1 MMAAGLIV
9 LGVALVELSALSS
22 VRAWDLSIV
31 EDLADGRARDLQGLA
46 GTISRLG
53 DTPPV
58 VGVALLVTGALVET
72 KQWRAMLL
80 LPLALSIEVA
90 TFVSVNY
97 LVRRPRPSVPKVGSE
112 PSTFSFPSGH
122 VAATLVC
129 WLGLAVLLMAFDY
142 PRTARVIVVLG
153 SVHALM
159 LAWARIYLGMHHP
172 LDVAAGLGMGC
183 GAIVVA
189 SWALCLRPSIGTPPD
204 EYSSTNPVTC
214 SRPQGRGVS
223 GSTGSRRW
231 CDP

>member
-1 MMAAGLIV
+1 MAPVLIV
-9 LGVALVELSALSS
+9 LGVALVEVPALSG

-31 EDLADGRARDLQGLA
+31 DHLADGRTRDLQGLA

-58 VGVALLVTGALVET
+58 VGVALLVTGALIET
-72 KQWRAMLL
+72 KHWRAMLL

-97 LVRRPRPSVPKVGSE
+97 LVRRPRPSVPTVGSE

-129 WLGLAVLLMAFDY
+129 WLGLAVLLMTFDY
-142 PRTARVIVVLG
+142 PRTARVIVVIG
-153 SVHALM
+153 SAHALM

-172 LDVAAGLGMGC
+172 LDVAAGLAVGC

-189 SWALCLRPSIGTPPD
+189 SWALSLRAPIGTPPD
-204 EYSSTNPVTC
+204 ECSSTTPA
-214 SRPQGRGVS
+214 RES
-223 GSTGSRRW
+223 GPWRQW
-231 CDP
+231 